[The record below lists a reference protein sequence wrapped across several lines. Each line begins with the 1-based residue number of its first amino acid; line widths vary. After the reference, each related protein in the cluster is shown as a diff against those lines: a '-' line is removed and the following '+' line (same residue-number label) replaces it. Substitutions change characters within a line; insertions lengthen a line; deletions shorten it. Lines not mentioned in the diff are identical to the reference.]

1 MRRLR
6 LAGMV
11 LASAAAA
18 VLGLVFASPAGADVL
33 PGNWI
38 QNAGGSGMCLQP
50 VGGSFDQ
57 GAAIEQVNCDKN
69 TTLQRWVAFNFSSD
83 LRVFQMRN
91 VATGLCLDAQGGASD
106 HTPVVQW
113 TCNSIS
119 NEKWDLGPDFVALRS
134 RVSGTSSH
142 CLDVPAASLQE
153 HVQMQLYRCTSNNS
167 AQIWDESGPDPII
180 R

>member
-1 MRRLR
+1 
-6 LAGMV
+6 MV
-11 LASAAAA
+11 LAGAAAA
-18 VLGLVFASPAGADVL
+18 VLGLAFASPARADAL

-38 QNAGGSGMCLQP
+38 QNNGGSGLCLQP

-57 GAAIEQVNCDKN
+57 GAAIEQVNCDKT
-69 TTLQRWVAFNFSSD
+69 TTLQRWVAFNFSQD

-91 VATGLCLDAQGGASD
+91 AATGFCLDAQGGAAN
-106 HTPVVQW
+106 HTPIVQW

-119 NEKWDLGPDFVALRS
+119 NEKWDLGPDFIALRS

-153 HVQMQLYRCTSNNS
+153 HVTMQLYRCTNNNS
-167 AQIWDESGPDPII
+167 AQIWDTLGPDPII
-180 R
+180 T